1 MKFTIRY
8 TSIYLLERGALMVVC
23 DILIKKQNQCVL
35 FRYKK
40 VCTIASSGST
50 KKDKNAAESC
60 VLCEILHL
68 KDERAVTTL
77 RHFL

>member
-8 TSIYLLERGALMVVC
+8 TSIYLLERGALVVVC
-23 DILIKKQNQCVL
+23 DILIKK
-35 FRYKK
+35 KIK
-40 VCTIASSGST
+40 VFFSLTKRCTIASSGST

>member
-1 MKFTIRY
+1 
-8 TSIYLLERGALMVVC
+8 MVV
-23 DILIKKQNQCVL
+23 I
-35 FRYKK
+35 
-40 VCTIASSGST
+40 IASSGST
-50 KKDKNAAESC
+50 KKDKNAAEIREGRFLCSGC